1 MPSATRDPSSGTTV
15 DISKLINEMAAETLR
30 SGPAPS
36 ERESDDVD
44 MLEIPSAPLRS
55 NTPIATEAAALII
68 AAEISSEAAYKSKY
82 THPIWPGGNSGVTIG
97 IGYDVGTVSAALLAL
112 DWQGELAPDLAQRLS
127 SSCGVLGPSAAGF
140 LARFRDITVPYAAA
154 SRVFFKVSLPQ
165 FVAHTERALTNT
177 SRLHPDSLGALVS
190 LAYNRGASFN
200 KPGDRYREMRAIRDH
215 MADRRFDLIPA
226 ELRAMKR
233 LWAGQPNLRGLVL
246 RREAEAVLFERGLR
260 SGAGSMA
267 AAPALESFSMAP
279 PAPTALEGLGSWVS
293 GWLKPIVEE
302 PTRKHLMFQLARPQ
316 ADEGPIVKDENY
328 VAVRVLSA
336 RIANGR
342 RWTSLY
348 HGAVHATS
356 SMLYEGVGQSRM
368 ERQSVLAPDGFR
380 DIDPKGQGK
389 LLQVDR
395 PLFGAMPYRGDLR
408 LSVALFSV
416 KSSDLAA
423 PYLSLISQLSQT
435 VTSGFVTAAQPF
447 VGPLK
452 QASDLLFGAS
462 DAASLECGVVR
473 GFEPLKPGVWVS
485 IGATQDEVGPTD
497 GFRLDPQDGRLLDGA
512 GRTFDD
518 YPYVVFEIQKLS
530 ERDDWME
537 IPALKTAWDAL
548 TTALG
553 AGTLDEAKTAA
564 ANFRH
569 LCLASGD
576 LIETDGAR
584 LIAKAS
590 RKLALAQQDGLETPS
605 FGSLR
610 GLDLYGAD
618 EEPRVYL
625 NEDAH
630 VDPDQP
636 SPAIPP
642 DVLEALMPWRIAKAL
657 VRLREQVNA
666 LAPRRLKKSD
676 GAIGDAAH
684 ATRNSDH
691 NPWIVDG
698 GIGVVSA
705 IDLTNDPAGGLS
717 AEKLAEALRTA
728 RDGRVKYVIWNRRIF
743 SSTTSPWTWRPYTGA
758 SPHDKHIHISVRA
771 DKQHYDDDAPWP
783 I

>member
-1 MPSATRDPSSGTTV
+1 MSSAACDPSSETTG
-15 DISKLINEMAAETLR
+15 DFSEIINEIAGETLR
-30 SGPAPS
+30 SGPTPS
-36 ERESDDVD
+36 ERDSDDAD
-44 MLEIPSAPLRS
+44 MLELPSAPQRS
-55 NTPIATEAAALII
+55 NTPIAKEAAAFII
-68 AAEISSEAAYKSKY
+68 ASEISSEAAYNAKY

-97 IGYDVGTVSAALLAL
+97 IGYDVGTVSAILLAS
-112 DWQGELAPDLAQRLS
+112 DWAGELAADVVKRLS
-127 SSCGVLGPSAAGF
+127 TSCGVLGPSAAGF
-140 LARFRDITVPYAAA
+140 LAKFRDITVPYAVAD
-154 SRVFFKVSLPQ
+154 RVFFKVSLPQ
-165 FVAHTERALTNT
+165 FVAHTERALANT
-177 SRLHPDSLGALVS
+177 AQLHPDSLGALVS
-190 LAYNRGASFN
+190 LTYNRGASFN

-215 MADRRFDLIPA
+215 MADRRFDLIPG

-233 LWAGQPNLRGLVL
+233 IWAGLPNLRGLVL
-246 RREAEAVLFERGLR
+246 RREAEAELFERGLK
-260 SGAGSMA
+260 SGAGRVA
-267 AAPALESFSMAP
+267 AAPLESFSMAP
-279 PAPTALEGLGSWVS
+279 AAPVALEGLASWVV

-302 PTRKHLMFQLARPQ
+302 PTRNHLMFQLPRPQ
-316 ADEGPIVKDENY
+316 PDEGPIVKDENY

-356 SMLYEGVGQSRM
+356 SMLYEGVGQSRI

-395 PLFGAMPYRGDLR
+395 PLFGPMPYRGDLR

-447 VGPLK
+447 IGPLK

-485 IGATQDEVGPTD
+485 IGATADEVGPTD

-512 GRTFDD
+512 GQTFDGH
-518 YPYVVFEIQKLS
+518 PYIVFEIQKLT

-553 AGTLDEAKTAA
+553 AGKLDEAKTAA

-569 LCLASGD
+569 LCLASSD

-584 LIAKAS
+584 LIAKAA
-590 RKLALAQQDGLETPS
+590 RKLALAQQDGLESPS

-610 GLDLYGAD
+610 GLDLYGVD
-618 EEPRVYL
+618 EEPRVHL
-625 NEDAH
+625 DEDAH
-630 VDPDQP
+630 VDPDEP

-657 VRLREQVNA
+657 LKLRDQVNA
-666 LAPRRLKKSD
+666 LAQQRSKKSD

-705 IDLTNDPAGGLS
+705 IDLTNDPSGGFS
-717 AEKLAEALRTA
+717 ADKLAEALRTA
-728 RDGRVKYVIWNRRIF
+728 RDVRVKYVIWNRRIF
-743 SSTTSPWTWRPYTGA
+743 SSTTSPWTWRPYNGA

-771 DKQHYDDDAPWP
+771 DKPHYDDASPWA